1 MKRVIHIIGN
11 GDHSFLYQDA
21 PRRGLKL
28 ACNQIAFQVP
38 EKYATCIVDYKFMNA
53 LAKQQVELDGEW
65 VLGFRPKHWMEMNPN
80 HFVKVAHQVK
90 EFYTV
95 LPDYVANYTD
105 LNCGHMATHYAC
117 NKLKADEV
125 HMYGFDSIFDFNV
138 KSVSDFNGA
147 LQSDRGN
154 TNNNRLTNNWRPVWQ
169 SMFREFK
176 DVQFVL
182 HHSHDKYKINVDNN
196 VTTEIYSKRSE
207 VKKNKDGSVS
217 FANLSEA

>member
-1 MKRVIHIIGN
+1 
-11 GDHSFLYQDA
+11 
-21 PRRGLKL
+21 
-28 ACNQIAFQVP
+28 
-38 EKYATCIVDYKFMNA
+38 
-53 LAKQQVELDGEW
+53 
-65 VLGFRPKHWMEMNPN
+65 
-80 HFVKVAHQVK
+80 
-90 EFYTV
+90 
-95 LPDYVANYTD
+95 
-105 LNCGHMATHYAC
+105 MATHYAC

-182 HHSHDKYKINVDNN
+182 HHSHDKYKINVDDN